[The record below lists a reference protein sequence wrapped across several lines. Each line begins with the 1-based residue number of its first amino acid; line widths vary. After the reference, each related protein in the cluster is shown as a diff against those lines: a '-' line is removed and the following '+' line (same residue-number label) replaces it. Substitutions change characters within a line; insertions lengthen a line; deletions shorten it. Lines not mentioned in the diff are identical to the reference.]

1 MSAAAAAAEAAVT
14 LEMRGVGIALV
25 TINRPKQMNSLNP
38 EVVVRLAE
46 IFKQANEDPEIR
58 VLILTGAGEKVFSAG
73 ADLKRLITLINK
85 ARKPDDE
92 WDEKLVANMSQTE
105 TAMLRNDAAVEKPI
119 IAAINGTALA
129 GGCELVQGTDIRV
142 CADHAQIGLSEAK
155 RGLFPAGGSTV
166 RMPRQVPY
174 ARAMEILLTAEPI
187 SAKEALDIGF
197 LNYVVP
203 KEQVLPKALE
213 IAEKIAANGPVA
225 VQQIRKSV
233 KACLSE
239 PSVANAMKMETKFSN
254 VAFAHPDAKEGPKA
268 FAEKRAP
275 VWSNAKSK
283 L

>member
-1 MSAAAAAAEAAVT
+1 MAAGDAAVT
-14 LEMRGVGIALV
+14 CEMKGEGIAVV
-25 TINRPKQMNSLNP
+25 TINRPKQMNALNP
-38 EVVVRLAE
+38 EVCVRLAE
-46 IFKQANEDPEIR
+46 LWKSLNADPAAR
-58 VLILTGAGEKVFSAG
+58 VIILTGAGDKVFSAG

-85 ARKPDDE
+85 ARKPEDE
-92 WDEKLVANMSQTE
+92 WDHKLVADMSQTDY
-105 TAMLRNDAAVEKPI
+105 AMLRNDAALDKPV

-142 CADHAQIGLSEAK
+142 CADHAKIGLSEAA

-174 ARAMEILLTAEPI
+174 ARAMEIMLTAEPV
-187 SAKEALDIGF
+187 SAQEAKDMGF

-203 KEQVLPKALE
+203 KEQVMSKALE

-239 PSVANAMKMETKFSN
+239 PKVGEAMKLESKFSAP
-254 VAFAHPDAKEGPKA
+254 VFAHPDAKEGPLA
-268 FAEKRAP
+268 FAQKRKP